1 MTTSDP
7 SANGAAADARPEAE
21 TELKLR
27 GEPAALQAIFA
38 GPAISAKATSRG
50 SSRRLE
56 NVYYDTPEQ
65 RLRTR
70 GLAFRVRKD
79 GRSYVQTLK
88 SDDTGGMVSCRGEWQ
103 APLTSAEP
111 ALDLLPAGATELLN
125 GLVAP
130 GELRALFTTRVRR
143 QTRRLEVA
151 DGDGHAS
158 RVEAALDLGAIEAN
172 GSSQPIAEI
181 ELELLD
187 GSSAALY
194 DLALELDALSPL
206 HVETRSK
213 SVRGYALAKGEPP
226 AWHKAEPFAL
236 RPRATVDEAIGAI
249 LRACLEHWCV
259 NEAAALDGRDPE
271 GVHQMRVALR
281 RLRSAVSIFGRLMA
295 PEARD
300 WLGGEAKRT
309 IGSLGPARD
318 WDVFLTESLA
328 PVLAARPDD
337 GRLLALR
344 AAAEDAR
351 AEGYETARAA
361 IGSPAYTRFL
371 LQLGRWIEV
380 GGWREGATAKGA
392 AWLEQ
397 PIVAFADR
405 LLAKRH
411 RKALQRGRNL
421 AELSPEQRHRARI
434 ALKKLRYATEF
445 FDGLYK
451 KKRAGRYLAALKQLQ
466 DALGHLN
473 DVAVAERLTGPLI
486 ERAGAKRQ
494 DLAAA
499 SGLMLGWLARG
510 VAEVEPRD
518 ARRLG
523 RFRGAQAFLALTGGR
538 ARSIGG

>member
-1 MTTSDP
+1 MTTKN
-7 SANGAAADARPEAE
+7 AIAGGAAAEPRVDAEI
-21 TELKLR
+21 ELKLR
-27 GEPAALQAIFA
+27 GEPEALQAIFE

-50 SSRRLE
+50 SSKRLE
-56 NVYYDTPEQ
+56 NVYYDTPGQ

-79 GRSYVQTLK
+79 GRRYVQTLK
-88 SDDTGGMVSCRGEWQ
+88 SDDTGGMVSSRGEWQ

-111 ALDLLPAGATELLN
+111 ALDLLPAGASELLD

-130 GELRALFTTRVRR
+130 DELRSLFTTRVRR
-143 QTRRLEVA
+143 QTRRLEIA
-151 DGDGHAS
+151 DRDGHPS
-158 RVEAALDLGAIEAN
+158 LVEAALDVGAIEAN

-206 HVETRSK
+206 HLETRSK
-213 SVRGYALAKGEPP
+213 SMRGYALAKGEPP
-226 AWHKAEPFAL
+226 AWHKAESLAL
-236 RPRATVDEAIGAI
+236 RPRATVDAAIGAI
-249 LRACLEHWCV
+249 LRACLEHWCA

-281 RLRSAVSIFGRLMA
+281 RLRSAWSVFGRLIA
-295 PEARD
+295 PDQRD
-300 WLGGEAKRT
+300 WLGGEAKRI

-337 GRLLALR
+337 DRLLALR
-344 AAAEDAR
+344 AAAERAR
-351 AEGYETARAA
+351 AEGYERARATV
-361 IGSPAYTRFL
+361 GSPAYTRFL

-380 GGWREGATAKGA
+380 GSWREGATDEGV
-392 AWLEQ
+392 AWLDQ
-397 PIVAFADR
+397 PIVAFADQ

-411 RKALQRGRNL
+411 RKALKLGRDFVRL
-421 AELSPEQRHRARI
+421 RPEQRHRLRI

-445 FDGLYK
+445 FASLHK
-451 KKRAGRYLAALKQLQ
+451 TKRAGSYLAALKQLQ

-473 DVAVAERLTGPLI
+473 DVAVAERLAGQLV
-486 ERAGAKRQ
+486 ERAGTGRQ
-494 DLAAA
+494 DLAVAN
-499 SGLMLGWLARG
+499 GLVLGWLARG
-510 VAEVEPRD
+510 VAEVEPEIRRAWRD
-518 ARRLG
+518 FAARKP
-523 RFRGAQAFLALTGGR
+523 FWH
-538 ARSIGG
+538 

>member
-1 MTTSDP
+1 MATKNP
-7 SANGAAADARPEAE
+7 IAGGAAAEPHAYAE
-21 TELKLR
+21 IELKLR
-27 GEPAALQAIFA
+27 GEPEALRAIFT

-70 GLAFRVRKD
+70 GLAFRVRRD
-79 GRSYVQTLK
+79 GRRYVQALK
-88 SDDTGGMVSCRGEWQ
+88 SSDTGGMVTERGEWQ
-103 APLTSAEP
+103 APLSSAEP
-111 ALDLLPAGATELLN
+111 DLALLPAGASELLN
-125 GLVAP
+125 GLIAP
-130 GELRALFTTRVRR
+130 DELRALFTTRVRR
-143 QTRRLEVA
+143 QIRRLEIA
-151 DGDGHAS
+151 DRDGHPS
-158 RVEAALDLGAIEAN
+158 LVEAALDLGAIEAN

-181 ELELLD
+181 ELELID

-213 SVRGYALAKGEPP
+213 SARGYALAKGEPP
-226 AWHKAEPFAL
+226 AWHKAEPLAL
-236 RPRATVDEAIGAI
+236 RRQATVDEAIGAI
-249 LRACLEHWCV
+249 LRSCLEHWCA

-281 RLRSAVSIFGRLMA
+281 RLRSAVSVFGRLIA
-295 PEARD
+295 PERRD
-300 WLGGEAKRT
+300 WLVGETKRIT
-309 IGSLGPARD
+309 GSLGPARD

-337 GRLLALR
+337 DRLLALR
-344 AAAEDAR
+344 AAVETAR

-361 IGSPAYTRFL
+361 VGSPAYTRFL
-371 LQLGRWIEV
+371 LHLGRWIEV
-380 GGWREGATAKGA
+380 GGWREDATDKGA
-392 AWLEQ
+392 AWLER

-411 RKALQRGRNL
+411 RKALQRGRNF

-445 FDGLYK
+445 FHGSYR
-451 KKRAGRYLAALKQLQ
+451 KKRARSYLAALKQLQ
-466 DALGHLN
+466 DRLGHMN
-473 DVAVAERLTGPLI
+473 DAAVAERLAGQLV
-486 ERAGAKRQ
+486 ERAATERQ

-499 SGLMLGWLARG
+499 SGLVLGWLARG
-510 VAEVEPRD
+510 AAEVEPEIRD
-518 ARRLG
+518 AWQD
-523 RFRGAQAFLALTGGR
+523 FA
-538 ARSIGG
+538 ARKPFWH